1 MLSNGEEISAR
12 LIVMASGLNL
22 GFGHSLGLTREILS
36 PCHSITIGFDL
47 KPADRS
53 TFDFAALTYYP
64 ESPRQRMAYL
74 TLFPVRGAMRANL
87 MVYREMND
95 PWLKR
100 MRTTPREAL
109 TELMPRLGSLL
120 GRFEVDGFV
129 KIRPADLYATGNY
142 MRPGLALVGDAFATS
157 CPAAGT
163 GATKVFNDVER
174 LCNIHIP
181 RWLSTGGMGTD
192 KVASFYEDRVKRE
205 VDAGSLLDAY
215 WLRSISI
222 DTGATW
228 RARRLVR
235 FLVSVGR
242 NALRRRHIQ
251 PSSQVPY
258 KAAADSAHDG

>member
-1 MLSNGEEISAR
+1 
-12 LIVMASGLNL
+12 
-22 GFGHSLGLTREILS
+22 
-36 PCHSITIGFDL
+36 
-47 KPADRS
+47 
-53 TFDFAALTYYP
+53 
-64 ESPRQRMAYL
+64 
-74 TLFPVRGAMRANL
+74 
-87 MVYREMND
+87 
-95 PWLKR
+95 
-100 MRTTPREAL
+100 
-109 TELMPRLGSLL
+109 
-120 GRFEVDGFV
+120 
-129 KIRPADLYATGNY
+129 
-142 MRPGLALVGDAFATS
+142 
-157 CPAAGT
+157 
-163 GATKVFNDVER
+163 
-174 LCNIHIP
+174 
-181 RWLSTGGMGTD
+181 MGTD